1 MLQQNNFV
9 PFPVVWEKG
18 TLSEMLNTDSIP
30 RGPTSSYKPDRI
42 TVRTQSLNKGHDA
55 TVTAYHVVEWE
66 DTQHNYTYKTRLMA
80 SLYGTKRQV
89 ELNGHIDLDRLD
101 DFVQVLKD
109 IREKL
114 DSLKS

>member
-1 MLQQNNFV
+1 MLQSNQHV

-18 TLSEMLNTDSIP
+18 TLSTMFNTKAIK
-30 RGPTSSYKPDRI
+30 RTHTSSFEIDQV
-42 TVRTQSLNKGHDA
+42 TVRTQSLKNGHDA

-66 DTQHNYTYKTRLMA
+66 NPHDSYRSNACLRG

-89 ELNGHIDLDRLD
+89 ELSGHIDLDRLD

-109 IREKL
+109 IRDKL